1 MGILRTNEIS
11 GLETPTAVTGSVVF
25 DGTGDY
31 LSLAASGDFS
41 YETGDFTIETW
52 IYPTSLNSVNTIV
65 ANWDLTYTDN
75 EWGLILDS
83 SNQIKFQTALTNI
96 ITASIN
102 VSLNRWFHIAVS
114 RSSGTIRVF
123 VNGIL
128 GGSSSTSY
136 NFSEI
141 NSLGVGGYSTGASP
155 FTGYISNLRILKGT
169 ALYTENFTPP
179 VHELQPIGDTVLLCC
194 NNPDSAGAEATG
206 KEITVNGDAAAST
219 VSPGLTRDFTFG
231 TQFQGVA
238 KFDTQG
244 YFVPPSGTTEQ
255 RGAGNAIFA
264 GGYIGPAA
272 TNIIEYMNLNS
283 SGSQRDFGDL
293 KGGAYAP
300 SVTSSS
306 TRALIAGGYISSP
319 APITNIDYVTLSSS
333 GMNALDFGDL
343 SIARRDFSGCSNNT
357 RSVFGGGTTTGS
369 TNPTASMEYMTS
381 ASLGSVASFGDLLST
396 GRGNA
401 SCSSPTRGIFFGGYQ
416 AFATPVS
423 TYTNA
428 INYITIATTGS
439 AADFG
444 DLVIDNNG
452 KKGGLAA
459 FSNSTRGVVG
469 GGAAYFSPAYTVYNT
484 IEYIT
489 ITSTGNAQDFG
500 NLTLN
505 NTGMGGCASR
515 VRAINAGGQAPAANS
530 SQMGTM
536 IFASTGSAVDFG
548 GDLDQGRDFLSG
560 CSNETRGLFIGGRS
574 SNPAGGTAR
583 IDYMTIASTGVNAQS
598 FGTIRSSQLYYCMS
612 LASST
617 RGISGASSP
626 SSPSTTE
633 LDLINIATLG
643 SVSDFGTAGLNRGG
657 VGFNNPTRG
666 VFAGGYNPGICN
678 VVSYITI
685 ATTGN
690 TADFGDLTRT
700 VRSAAAAASPTRGVV
715 MGGKEPGNSA
725 TIDYLQIMTQ
735 GNAVDFGD
743 LVNNAR
749 GNIAGASNAH
759 GGL

>member
-255 RGAGNAIFA
+255 RGRGRGVFM
-264 GGYIGPAA
+264 GGYTTSPSNSAVSDIHY
-272 TNIIEYMNLNS
+272 IEIQSTGNS
-283 SGSQRDFGDL
+283 FDFGDL
-293 KGGAYAP
+293 VNAARWAGGA
-300 SVTSSS
+300 SSSS
-306 TRALIAGGYISSP
+306 TRAIYGGGSTPGNQTHMDYITISTTSDAIDYADLSIGRGYTKSCSNAIRGVWAGGRTGSPSVSTNTIEYVNIATTGGTGTEYGDLSTAGGRTGLHALSSSTRAVFAGGYTIPSGSTINVIDYISILSGGTAVSFGNLSVSVTKYGDSCSNGVRGIFAGGTTP
-319 APITNIDYVTLSSS
+319 TNTNSIQYVTIASTGNSQDFGDLTQIREHISGTSNSIRGIFAGGVTPTYQNTIDYVTIS
-333 GMNALDFGDL
+333 
-343 SIARRDFSGCSNNT
+343 
-357 RSVFGGGTTTGS
+357 
-369 TNPTASMEYMTS
+369 
-381 ASLGSVASFGDLLST
+381 
-396 GRGNA
+396 
-401 SCSSPTRGIFFGGYQ
+401 
-416 AFATPVS
+416 
-423 TYTNA
+423 
-428 INYITIATTGS
+428 
-439 AADFG
+439 
-444 DLVIDNNG
+444 
-452 KKGGLAA
+452 
-459 FSNSTRGVVG
+459 
-469 GGAAYFSPAYTVYNT
+469 
-484 IEYIT
+484 
-489 ITSTGNAQDFG
+489 STGNAQDFG
-500 NLTLN
+500 DV
-505 NTGMGGCASR
+505 SR
-515 VRAINAGGQAPAANS
+515 VNLAY
-530 SQMGTM
+530 
-536 IFASTGSAVDFG
+536 TG
-548 GDLDQGRDFLSG
+548 
-560 CSNETRGLFIGGRS
+560 
-574 SNPAGGTAR
+574 
-583 IDYMTIASTGVNAQS
+583 
-598 FGTIRSSQLYYCMS
+598 
-612 LASST
+612 
-617 RGISGASSP
+617 
-626 SSPSTTE
+626 
-633 LDLINIATLG
+633 AT
-643 SVSDFGTAGLNRGG
+643 SD
-657 VGFNNPTRG
+657 
-666 VFAGGYNPGICN
+666 
-678 VVSYITI
+678 S
-685 ATTGN
+685 
-690 TADFGDLTRT
+690 
-700 VRSAAAAASPTRGVV
+700 
-715 MGGKEPGNSA
+715 
-725 TIDYLQIMTQ
+725 
-735 GNAVDFGD
+735 
-743 LVNNAR
+743 
-749 GNIAGASNAH
+749 H
-759 GGL
+759 GGLS

>member
-1 MGILRTNEIS
+1 MGILRTDTIS
-11 GLETPTAVTGSVVF
+11 GLEKPTAVTGSVLF

-31 LSLAASGDFS
+31 LTLNGESDFAFG
-41 YETGDFTIETW
+41 TGDFTVEMW
-52 IYPTSLNSVNTIV
+52 VYHSVKDVQVVYYDSRQSSGNGPYPSLYKTNTNYLAYYANSST
-65 ANWDLTYTDN
+65 
-75 EWGLILDS
+75 
-83 SNQIKFQTALTNI
+83 QITGSTEIAQN
-96 ITASIN
+96 SWN
-102 VSLNRWFHIAVS
+102 HIALC
-114 RSSGTIRVF
+114 RTGTSTRLF
-123 VNGIL
+123 LNGIQQ
-128 GGSSSTSY
+128 GATWTDTTNYINGTSRPTICADGNNPAISPSTVM
-136 NFSEI
+136 N
-141 NSLGVGGYSTGASP
+141 
-155 FTGYISNLRILKGT
+155 GYISNLRVLKGT
-169 ALYTENFTPP
+169 ALYTSNFTPP
-179 VHELQPIGDTVLLCC
+179 TRELQPIGDTVLLCC

-206 KEITVNGDAAAST
+206 KTITVNGDAVAST
-219 VSPGLTRDFTFG
+219 FSPGLTRDFTYG
-231 TQFQGVA
+231 TQFDGVSR
-238 KFDTQG
+238 FDTQG

-343 SIARRDFSGCSNNT
+343 TIQRRDFSGCSNNT
-357 RSVFGGGTTTGS
+357 RSIFGGGTTTGS
-369 TNPTASMEYMTS
+369 TSITASMEYMTS

-500 NLTLN
+500 DL
-505 NTGMGGCASR
+505 
-515 VRAINAGGQAPAANS
+515 IQARNY
-530 SQMGTM
+530 
-536 IFASTGSAVDFG
+536 
-548 GDLDQGRDFLSG
+548 LSG
-560 CSNETRGLFIGGRS
+560 TSNSVRGFFTQGS
-574 SNPAGGTAR
+574 TPTYVNTCEFV
-583 IDYMTIASTGVNAQS
+583 TIASTGNAQ
-598 FGTIRSSQLYYCMS
+598 
-612 LASST
+612 
-617 RGISGASSP
+617 
-626 SSPSTTE
+626 
-633 LDLINIATLG
+633 
-643 SVSDFGTAGLNRGG
+643 
-657 VGFNNPTRG
+657 
-666 VFAGGYNPGICN
+666 
-678 VVSYITI
+678 
-685 ATTGN
+685 
-690 TADFGDLTRT
+690 DFGDF
-700 VRSAAAAASPTRGVV
+700 V
-715 MGGKEPGNSA
+715 NA
-725 TIDYLQIMTQ
+725 TYTYD
-735 GNAVDFGD
+735 NAGSD
-743 LVNNAR
+743 
-749 GNIAGASNAH
+749 SH
-759 GGL
+759 GGLS

>member
-11 GLETPTAVTGSVVF
+11 GLETPTAVTGSVSF
-25 DGTGDY
+25 DGDGDY
-31 LSLAASGDFS
+31 LSTPHSTDLTFGSGN
-41 YETGDFTIETW
+41 FTIEMWMNPQIVSGKNNVVVGIWDDQLSAPQSWVLYFDTSGNLRFLIDVSGGDTQIFTSPPKVNENTW
-52 IYPTSLNSVNTIV
+52 S
-65 ANWDLTYTDN
+65 
-75 EWGLILDS
+75 
-83 SNQIKFQTALTNI
+83 
-96 ITASIN
+96 
-102 VSLNRWFHIAVS
+102 HIAVS
-114 RSSGTIRVF
+114 RQNNNWYMFINGTLSATGTNSSFMSVGSAPLQIGT
-123 VNGIL
+123 NQ
-128 GGSSSTSY
+128 
-136 NFSEI
+136 
-141 NSLGVGGYSTGASP
+141 SLIPSNVTYS
-155 FTGYISNLRILKGT
+155 GYISNLRILKGT
-169 ALYTENFTPP
+169 ALYTSDFTPP

-206 KEITVNGDAAAST
+206 KTITINGDAAAST
-219 VSPGLTRDFTFG
+219 VSPGLTRDFTSG
-231 TQFQGVA
+231 TQFEGVA

-500 NLTLN
+500 DL
-505 NTGMGGCASR
+505 
-515 VRAINAGGQAPAANS
+515 IQARNY
-530 SQMGTM
+530 
-536 IFASTGSAVDFG
+536 
-548 GDLDQGRDFLSG
+548 LSG
-560 CSNETRGLFIGGRS
+560 TSNSVRGFFTQGS
-574 SNPAGGTAR
+574 TPTYVNTCEFV
-583 IDYMTIASTGVNAQS
+583 TIASTGNAQ
-598 FGTIRSSQLYYCMS
+598 
-612 LASST
+612 
-617 RGISGASSP
+617 
-626 SSPSTTE
+626 
-633 LDLINIATLG
+633 
-643 SVSDFGTAGLNRGG
+643 
-657 VGFNNPTRG
+657 
-666 VFAGGYNPGICN
+666 
-678 VVSYITI
+678 
-685 ATTGN
+685 
-690 TADFGDLTRT
+690 DFGDF
-700 VRSAAAAASPTRGVV
+700 V
-715 MGGKEPGNSA
+715 NA
-725 TIDYLQIMTQ
+725 TYTYD
-735 GNAVDFGD
+735 NAGSD
-743 LVNNAR
+743 
-749 GNIAGASNAH
+749 SH
-759 GGL
+759 GGLS